1 MQNINKRSISKRST
15 RGKALIALV
24 AESAG
29 YHKYEVQDI
38 LHSLA
43 LVIQDELSQGNTV
56 RIDGLGTF
64 SVKQGFNRTFFSTI
78 TGKVED
84 TKTRNSIS
92 LKPDSYMLNAL
103 NCDAEKGLGMN
114 ESSDVDRLNAL
125 NDGAEGGADAAD
137 S

>member
-1 MQNINKRSISKRST
+1 MTKIQKRST
-15 RGKALIALV
+15 KGKALITLV
-24 AESAG
+24 AEASG

-43 LVIQDELSQGNTV
+43 VVVQDELSQGGTV

-64 SVKQGFNRTFFSTI
+64 SVKQGFHRTFFSTI

-103 NCDAEKGLGMN
+103 NCEAEKGLGLN
-114 ESSDVDRLNAL
+114 ED
-125 NDGAEGGADAAD
+125 AEGGADAAD